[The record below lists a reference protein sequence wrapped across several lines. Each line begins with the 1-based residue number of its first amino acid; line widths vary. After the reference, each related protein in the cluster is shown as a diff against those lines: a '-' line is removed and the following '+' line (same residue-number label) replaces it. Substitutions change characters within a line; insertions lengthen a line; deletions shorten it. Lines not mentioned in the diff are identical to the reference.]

1 MANFAYAHILGN
13 LGKDPELRYTANQ
26 TPVTNM
32 VVATS
37 RKRGGEETTTW
48 WRVSLFGKAAEVL
61 SQRMSKGDLIYL
73 VGEPFMRKWTDRDGN
88 EKESLELLA
97 SEFRFVG
104 ARGEGNAERTQIG
117 NGRPTS
123 GRPNP
128 KAVGKEQDFDDDI
141 PF

>member
-13 LGKDPELRYTANQ
+13 LGKDPELRYTSNQ
-26 TPVTNM
+26 TPVANM

-37 RKRGGEETTTW
+37 RKRGGEEITTW
-48 WRVSLFGKAAEVL
+48 WRVSLFGKGAEVL

-73 VGEPFMRKWTDRDGN
+73 FGEPFMRKWTDRDGN

-97 SEFRFVG
+97 SEFKFVS
-104 ARGEGNAERTQIG
+104 ARGNGNAETTQK
-117 NGRPTS
+117 S